1 MIHTLPNPHDH
12 ARLMDEAKAEASR
25 LRAEAMQH
33 FGVQALGELGQG
45 VARLRAWL
53 QGRQASSCASTRQPQ
68 SGA

>member
-1 MIHTLPNPHDH
+1 MIHTSTDPRDH

-25 LRAEAMQH
+25 LRAEAIQH

-53 QGRQASSCASTRQPQ
+53 QGRQASSFASTRQPQ
-68 SGA
+68 IGA